1 MSKHAFSI
9 IKRNFNL
16 KILQKNDFLI
26 IKKWFDLPLIAEI
39 VDNRISAA
47 VRHGQ
52 PIENQVQSPR
62 SKRLCVLYNHKQI
75 R

>member
-1 MSKHAFSI
+1 MCMLTKVRTRRVHAESLTTQSYGF
-9 IKRNFNL
+9 
-16 KILQKNDFLI
+16 Q
-26 IKKWFDLPLIAEI
+26 WFDLPLIAEI
-39 VDNRISAA
+39 VDNRIGAA

-62 SKRLCVLYNHKQI
+62 SKRLCVWYNHKQI